1 MGVFTSG
8 IFYIFKRHAIDA
20 LRWSGCPLYIQ
31 GGGEC
36 VTEEA
41 CAMRALNDL
50 GSSIEFELDGSRFMV
65 QYQAQSIKENPEF
78 WSWNHDF
85 IRYCTGDMHFGSI
98 KKPGRAQ
105 WGWAHFSGAII
116 VDSVIED
123 CINNYGLGEASTVVW
138 SGDSAGGIGSLASV
152 DRIAGMIPSAKVCD
166 LEDELL

>member
-1 MGVFTSG
+1 
-8 IFYIFKRHAIDA
+8 
-20 LRWSGCPLYIQ
+20 
-31 GGGEC
+31 
-36 VTEEA
+36 
-41 CAMRALNDL
+41 MRALNDL

-78 WSWNHDF
+78 WSWNHVF

-123 CINNYGLGEASTVVW
+123 CINNHGLGEASTVVW

-152 DRIAGMIPSAKVCD
+152 DRIARMIPSAKVCD